1 MNIKLKSRRINDN
14 IIQYYKIYAT
24 NNGDEYNSIEEY
36 NKHSMD
42 YKSLKDYNINECYR
56 TFALDLSEYLGDNFT
71 IKQLDVLDG
80 YITVGYFSTIL
91 EYDYKDILKMDSINL
106 THRPKRKIFDI
117 KVQVIK
123 FYNFKKRY
131 VIFKDI
137 KEKVYKIVKEIENKN
152 NK

>member
-14 IIQYYKIYAT
+14 IIQYYKVYVA

-71 IKQLDVLDG
+71 VRQFDVLDG
-80 YITVGYFSTIL
+80 CITVRYFSTIL

-106 THRPKRKIFDI
+106 THRPKRKTFDI
-117 KVQVIK
+117 EVQVIK
-123 FYNFKKRY
+123 YHNFKNKY
-131 VIFKDI
+131 VTFKDI

>member
-1 MNIKLKSRRINDN
+1 MNIKLKSRKINDN
-14 IIQYYKIYAT
+14 IIQYYKVYVAD
-24 NNGDEYNSIEEY
+24 NGDEYNSIEEY

-71 IKQLDVLDG
+71 VKQLDVLDG

-137 KEKVYKIVKEIENKN
+137 KEKVYKIAKEIENK
-152 NK
+152 K

>member
-14 IIQYYKIYAT
+14 IIQYYKVYVA

-106 THRPKRKIFDI
+106 THKLKRKIFDI

-137 KEKVYKIVKEIENKN
+137 KEKVYKIAKEIENK
-152 NK
+152 K

>member
-123 FYNFKKRY
+123 FYNLKKL
-131 VIFKDI
+131 FF
-137 KEKVYKIVKEIENKN
+137 N
-152 NK
+152 NFFLPC

>member
-123 FYNFKKRY
+123 FYNLKKRY
-131 VIFKDI
+131 VIFNQKAI
-137 KEKVYKIVKEIENKN
+137 KNKVL
-152 NK
+152 